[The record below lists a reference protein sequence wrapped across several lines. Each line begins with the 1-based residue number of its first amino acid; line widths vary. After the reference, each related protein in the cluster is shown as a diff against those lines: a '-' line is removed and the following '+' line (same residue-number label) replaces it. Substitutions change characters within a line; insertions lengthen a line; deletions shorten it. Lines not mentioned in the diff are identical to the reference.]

1 MTSRLAPTWKLA
13 LKPRRRRRRYLAG
26 RRVTRSRDRSV
37 TAGHRGHRRGRARHA
52 RRRDRFSRRG
62 AREGRCD
69 LAGGRGVKKQK
80 NSDSA
85 RAHHSSFGCGIEM
98 FSSAQTRCGLT
109 DWLTTIFPSANGNG
123 AAHTWHAQK
132 APKSRDVARALLHIL
147 YRSAFLNTN
156 TVLTFARCNMK
167 LYLRVALKPNASP
180 SPTPLSPYRF
190 GGSAQCLPRVHGGTF
205 MNSSKSY
212 TCTSQQ
218 LHPFFR
224 S

>member
-1 MTSRLAPTWKLA
+1 MLAD
-13 LKPRRRRRRYLAG
+13 
-26 RRVTRSRDRSV
+26 VIVSHDE
-37 TAGHRGHRRGRARHA
+37 ARE
-52 RRRDRFSRRG
+52 RG
-62 AREGRCD
+62 AVSSEGD
-69 LAGGRGVKKQK
+69 ELKTK
-80 NSDSA
+80 NSD

-109 DWLTTIFPSANGNG
+109 DWLTTIFPLSQWKRGSAHLARPESTEIARCG
-123 AAHTWHAQK
+123 ARAVAHTVPLCFLERKH
-132 APKSRDVARALLHIL
+132 
-147 YRSAFLNTN
+147 RSH
-156 TVLTFARCNMK
+156 
-167 LYLRVALKPNASP
+167 LRSLQYEIISTVALDIKPNASP

>member
-1 MTSRLAPTWKLA
+1 MDVLAMLA
-13 LKPRRRRRRYLAG
+13 D
-26 RRVTRSRDRSV
+26 VIVSHDE
-37 TAGHRGHRRGRARHA
+37 ARE
-52 RRRDRFSRRG
+52 RG
-62 AREGRCD
+62 AVSS
-69 LAGGRGVKKQK
+69 GGRELKTK
-80 NSDSA
+80 NSD

-109 DWLTTIFPSANGNG
+109 DRLTTIFPLSQWKRGSAHLARPESTEIARCG
-123 AAHTWHAQK
+123 ARAVAHTV
-132 APKSRDVARALLHIL
+132 PLC
-147 YRSAFLNTN
+147 FLERKHR
-156 TVLTFARCNMK
+156 LTFARCNNMK
-167 LYLRVALKPNASP
+167 LYLQSHSTLKPNASP

>member
-1 MTSRLAPTWKLA
+1 MTSWLAPTWKLA

-26 RRVTRSRDRSV
+26 RRATRSRDRSV

-69 LAGGRGVKKQK
+69 LSREMSEKTI
-80 NSDSA
+80 NSD

-109 DWLTTIFPSANGNG
+109 DWLTTIFPLSQWKRGSAHLARPESTEIARCG
-123 AAHTWHAQK
+123 ARAVAHTV
-132 APKSRDVARALLHIL
+132 PLC
-147 YRSAFLNTN
+147 FLERKHR
-156 TVLTFARCNMK
+156 LTFARCNNMK
-167 LYLRVALKPNASP
+167 LYLQSHSTLKPNASP